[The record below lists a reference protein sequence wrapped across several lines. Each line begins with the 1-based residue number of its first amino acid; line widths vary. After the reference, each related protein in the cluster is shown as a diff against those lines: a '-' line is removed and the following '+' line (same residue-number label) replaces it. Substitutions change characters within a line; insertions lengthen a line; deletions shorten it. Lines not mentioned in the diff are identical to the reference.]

1 MTNKLAKCRTCDRE
15 VAVKAKTCPHCGE
28 NRPTKKKGRLGK
40 IILIGFGCLFV
51 MQMIVGTFASKQ
63 LGPLR
68 LHSSASS
75 VSGNWG
81 IERSTSAM
89 DDSVTIITQT
99 EALAPVDAWL
109 KQVKPSLRIQCKENK
124 TEVLFIAYT
133 DFTSVLGEYGRADVR
148 IRIDDG
154 KASNELWGKSTDGE
168 AIFAPNPISLLKRMK
183 EAKTLKVQFNPFN
196 KGLVTAEFDLTG
208 LKLPLEEIAAACKWK
223 P

>member
-1 MTNKLAKCRTCDRE
+1 MTSKLAKCRTCDRE

-28 NRPTKKKGRLGK
+28 RKPTKKKGRLGK

-63 LGPLR
+63 QGPLR

-99 EALAPVDAWL
+99 EALAPVDAWSL
-109 KQVKPSLRIQCKENK
+109 AHRMPLSCTSEKNLCWNKWRSKEQALRSRISQRFLRIPSCTCTKGTRRTCSFAAGNQE
-124 TEVLFIAYT
+124 IR
-133 DFTSVLGEYGRADVR
+133 SRARPESNRHIFSNNQHHKLVR
-148 IRIDDG
+148 
-154 KASNELWGKSTDGE
+154 
-168 AIFAPNPISLLKRMK
+168 
-183 EAKTLKVQFNPFN
+183 
-196 KGLVTAEFDLTG
+196 
-208 LKLPLEEIAAACKWK
+208 
-223 P
+223 